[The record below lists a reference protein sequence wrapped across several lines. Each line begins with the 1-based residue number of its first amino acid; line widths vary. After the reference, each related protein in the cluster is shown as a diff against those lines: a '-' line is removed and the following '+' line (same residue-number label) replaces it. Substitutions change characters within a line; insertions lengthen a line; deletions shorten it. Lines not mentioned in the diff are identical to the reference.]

1 MDFYKFE
8 NELNEFVKVG
18 NLEKAIE
25 ITESEL
31 KKLPTT
37 DFHKVLN
44 RDLLHLGKNLNDYLA
59 TFYKNS
65 KNYFEGKSESFL
77 SSLFQK
83 NKATG
88 KNLSAI
94 YCEMNGFT
102 INYDLWFLSGFAF
115 SFCNDLDDIDWL
127 ADYDYSTDRIF
138 TITGFEDLQNVYKDY
153 MENEKWN
160 DVNLEIACDL
170 CAILITLRL
179 EELFN
184 KTYIDA
190 DNRNENWSKIPVF
203 VTSHDME
210 LVYKTK

>member
-1 MDFYKFE
+1 MNLYKFE
-8 NELNEFVKVG
+8 NELNEFIKIG
-18 NLEKAIE
+18 NLDKAIQ

-44 RDLLHLGKNLNDYLA
+44 RDLLHLSKNLNDYLT

-65 KNYFEGKSESFL
+65 KNNIEGKKLGFL
-77 SSLFQK
+77 SSLSQK
-83 NKATG
+83 NQETSKSL
-88 KNLSAI
+88 KAI

-102 INYDLWFLSGFAF
+102 INYDLWFLSGFAY

-127 ADYDYSTDRIF
+127 ADYDYSTDNIF
-138 TITGFEDLQNVYKDY
+138 IISGFEDLQNVYKDY

-160 DVNLEIACDL
+160 DKNLEIACDL

-179 EELFN
+179 EELFRE
-184 KTYIDA
+184 TYMNAQNSD
-190 DNRNENWSKIPVF
+190 EKWKEIPLF
-203 VTSHDME
+203 VTSHDSE
-210 LVYKTK
+210 LVYRTK